1 MLNLNYFGFWL
12 GTKRLVP
19 LSGACWDDRMEIC
32 GDPHGYLN
40 SGICWFDIIFI
51 LNQGY
56 GAKMINE
63 ILNSK

>member
-1 MLNLNYFGFWL
+1 
-12 GTKRLVP
+12 VP